1 MVNNFLLKAKHFYWL
16 VNFRWGHGSTFWAV
30 KASGACCLPTI
41 VHIAGISIHKNQIN
55 TQEMINSLELISV
68 GNSHCC
74 KCLESILYGQEF
86 NLTVSLFFYEVC
98 VVRMFS
104 KHRFLKHKLK
114 KCSKELQKVAL
125 SSHCW

>member
-1 MVNNFLLKAKHFYWL
+1 MSSGEQFSFKGQTFLLVGKFQVRAWL
-16 VNFRWGHGSTFWAV
+16 NILSCESLWGMLSTDNRAHC
-30 KASGACCLPTI
+30 SYLYTQE
-41 VHIAGISIHKNQIN
+41 SN

-74 KCLESILYGQEF
+74 KCLEWILYGKEF
-86 NLTVSLFFYEVC
+86 NLTVGLFFYEVC

-125 SSHCW
+125 SSHC